1 MKNKNLYS
9 ESVKS
14 QLLGIEDP
22 KLIVYELLNGLNL
35 KLELTKKNFDKGD
48 IEKAKKNAL
57 KAQNIAFALRSS
69 LDRINGGEIAEN
81 LDLLYGHIHFATDKF
96 IKNNKNDFID
106 SAFYISSEILSGWK
120 GLVEK
125 TA

>member
-1 MKNKNLYS
+1 MKNKNLYL
-9 ESVKS
+9 KS
-14 QLLGIEDP
+14 DNLQLLGIEDP

-81 LDLLYGHIHFATDKF
+81 LDFLYGHIQFATDKL
-96 IKNNKNDFID
+96 IKNDKNDYINN
-106 SAFYISSEILSGWK
+106 AHYISSEILSGWK
-120 GLVEK
+120 GLVKK

>member
-9 ESVKS
+9 KSDKS

-48 IEKAKKNAL
+48 IEK
-57 KAQNIAFALRSS
+57 
-69 LDRINGGEIAEN
+69 GEREQW
-81 LDLLYGHIHFATDKF
+81 YST
-96 IKNNKNDFID
+96 
-106 SAFYISSEILSGWK
+106 
-120 GLVEK
+120 
-125 TA
+125 